1 MSILNDVQI
10 RNLVSNSKMISP
22 FVYKQVGN
30 GVISYGLSSFGYDM
44 RLGTKFKVFNFN
56 NSAVTDVIDPKNFD
70 NGIVT
75 EVHTVGYLDI
85 PPFEYALGH
94 SLEYFKIPRDVSALV
109 IGKST
114 YARCGLIVNCTPME
128 AGWEGCLTIE
138 LFNATHTP
146 IRVYTYEGICQA
158 VFFKGEPAAVTYA
171 DRKGKYQSQAYEP
184 VTAKVRTFGE

>member
-1 MSILNDVQI
+1 VSILNDVQI
-10 RNLVSNSKMISP
+10 RDLASNSKMISP

-44 RLGTKFKVFNFN
+44 RLGRKFKLFHSSRGQFG
-56 NSAVTDVIDPKNFD
+56 VIDPKQAEAIVFD
-70 NGIVT
+70 EIEAT
-75 EVHTVGYLDI
+75 DYYDL
-85 PPFEYALGH
+85 PPFSYALGH
-94 SLEYFKIPRDVSALV
+94 SVEHFKLPRDVSALV

-114 YARCGLIVNCTPME
+114 YARCGLMVNCTPME
-128 AGWEGCLTIE
+128 AGWEGYLTIE
-138 LFNATHTP
+138 LFNTLDTP
-146 IRVYTYEGICQA
+146 IRLYTFEGICQA

>member
-10 RNLVSNSKMISP
+10 RDLASNSKMISP

-44 RLGTKFKVFNFN
+44 RLGKKFKIFHNGRGQFG
-56 NSAVTDVIDPKNFD
+56 VIDPKQAEAIVFD
-70 NGIVT
+70 EIEVT
-75 EVHTVGYLDI
+75 DYYDL
-85 PPFEYALGH
+85 PPFSYALGH
-94 SLEYFKIPRDVSALV
+94 SVEHFKLPRDVSALV

-114 YARCGLIVNCTPME
+114 YARCGLMVNCTPME
-128 AGWEGCLTIE
+128 AGWEGYLTIE
-138 LFNATHTP
+138 LFNTLDTP
-146 IRVYTYEGICQA
+146 IRLYTFEGICQA

-184 VTAKVRTFGE
+184 VTAKVRTIGE